1 MNGAR
6 SRLELLRRIQALEF
20 TAIDLNLFLD
30 THPRERRALEDYN
43 RVVRELAAAKRE
55 YEEAYG
61 PLVNF
66 GHAPSPDGWRWIDE
80 PWPWEVEN

>member
-1 MNGAR
+1 MR
-6 SRLELLRRIQALEF
+6 DEHRRLELLRRIQALEF

-30 THPRERRALEDYN
+30 THPREQRALEDYN
-43 RVVRELAAAKRE
+43 RVARELAAAKRE
-55 YEEAYG
+55 YEETYG

-66 GHAPSPDGWRWIDE
+66 GHAPSQGGWRWPDE